1 MSILSKK
8 ITTVKNNKSFY
19 FSASDFKAA
28 AQPSKSIRSRTFE
41 VIDPPKQCA
50 NVNELV
56 EHYSAN
62 ISNFSVDTNAQ
73 QFIRNLV
80 DRNICYICGQR
91 IDPDKAGTGPLGS
104 ECEHVLSAS
113 TIAMLIG
120 LAGNPKDE
128 GKAKRIGDIYFT
140 KVGILFNLLKS
151 NSNQSEKYDELLAE
165 YKKFRGELFPYLYD
179 WAHPACNRLKD
190 NLPFLKIDFT
200 SDGIKISEVSDTEAN
215 IEFVLQAILTGK
227 HPSTAKPHSECVEW
241 NKTHVKG
248 LTNKQKEDFADERLR
263 LVKERAQQIKTK
275 IEATELDKRNLFS
288 LMSTKATL
296 EVVKERTSKYGLFNL
311 MPILM
316 KFFNGTQDKVKEF
329 VEGLN
334 KSGDKITK
342 LKNKFKQVKS
352 TITTRSRALVEGR
365 RLRGK
370 IRDVFSGGG
379 WIRGPNGRLMRQEDE
394 IKKEIEDEIDESGL
408 FTNLQQE
415 INITDDTY
423 EIALTMLGLSQE
435 DTIEEK
441 EEYLSDDIIYGA
453 LLLLNLNYGEELSE
467 FFSKYPMA
475 TSLEEIFRITP
486 EQILGEEGLDEE
498 GLDPE
503 LDRFREF
510 CEIFRAY
517 MRCNL
522 LPLVDDVG
530 NIITKNVADSLSL
543 TRVLIDYHW
552 NDWSNTDSVTKGDG
566 SVLQCAFAKDD
577 SADKLT
583 GYDSIE
589 HELSQIEKE
598 DLALFQLLGDI
609 SEKIVDGLNIRSEPT
624 FDEDIYIED

>member
-8 ITTVKNNKSFY
+8 ITTVKNSKSFY

-28 AQPSKSIRSRTFE
+28 AQPSKKIRSATFE

-50 NVNELV
+50 NVNEVV
-56 EHYSAN
+56 EYYRTN
-62 ISNFSVDTNAQ
+62 LPKFSVDTNAQ
-73 QFIRNLV
+73 QFIKNLV
-80 DRNICYICGQR
+80 DRNICYICGKV
-91 IDPDKAGTGPLGS
+91 IDPSKGGTGPLGS

-128 GKAKRIGDIYFT
+128 GKAKRVGDIYFT

-151 NSNQSEKYDELLAE
+151 NTNHPEKYDELLDE

-200 SDGIKISEVSDTEAN
+200 SDGLKISEVSETEAN
-215 IEFVLQAILTGK
+215 IEFVLQAVLTGI
-227 HPSTAKPHSECVEW
+227 HPSTKKPHSECAEW
-241 NKTHVKG
+241 KKTHVKS
-248 LTNKQKEDFADERLR
+248 LTVKQKEDLAQERLR
-263 LVKERAQQIKTK
+263 LVKERAQQIKNK

-316 KFFNGTQDKVKEF
+316 QFFNGAQDKVKNF

-334 KSGDKITK
+334 KSADKIVK
-342 LKNKFKQVKS
+342 LKNKFKEVKS
-352 TITTRSRALVEGR
+352 TLTTRSRAFVEGR
-365 RLRGK
+365 RLRGN
-370 IRDVFSGGG
+370 IRNVFKGGG
-379 WIRGPNGRLMRQEDE
+379 WIRGPNGRLVRQEEE
-394 IKKEIEDEIDESGL
+394 IKKEIEEVIEESEL
-408 FTNLQQE
+408 FVNLEQE
-415 INITDDTY
+415 MNVTDDTY
-423 EIALTMLGLSQE
+423 QIALTMLGLSQE
-435 DTIEEK
+435 DTVEEK
-441 EEYLSDDIIYGA
+441 EDYLSDDIIYGA
-453 LLLLNLNYGEELSE
+453 LLLLNLNYSEELEE

-486 EQILGEEGLDEE
+486 EQILGEEE
-498 GLDPE
+498 GGHE

-530 NIITKNVADSLSL
+530 NIITKNVVDSLSL

-552 NDWSNTDSVTKGDG
+552 NDWSTADSMIKGG
-566 SVLQCAFAKDD
+566 KEILQCAYAKD
-577 SADKLT
+577 STADQLT

-589 HELSQIEKE
+589 HELPYIEKE

-609 SEKIVDGLNIRSEPT
+609 SEKIVDGLNMRSDSA
-624 FDEDIYIED
+624 FDEDIHIED

>member
-8 ITTVKNNKSFY
+8 IITVKNNKSFY

-41 VIDPPKQCA
+41 VIDPPKQCV
-50 NVNELV
+50 NVNQLV
-56 EHYSAN
+56 EHYSEN
-62 ISNFSVDTNAQ
+62 ISDFSVDTNAQ

-113 TIAMLIG
+113 TIAMLVG

-140 KVGILFNLLKS
+140 KVGMLFNLLKS
-151 NSNQSEKYDELLAE
+151 NSNQSDKYDELLTE

-200 SDGIKISEVSDTEAN
+200 IDGLKISEVSETEAN
-215 IEFVLQAILTGK
+215 VEFVLQAILTGM
-227 HPSTAKPHSECVEW
+227 HPSTKKPHSECVEW
-241 NKTHVKG
+241 KKTHLGKIKSVKS
-248 LTNKQKEDFADERLR
+248 LEDFADERLR

-311 MPILM
+311 MPVLM

-352 TITTRSRALVEGR
+352 TITTRSRVLVEGR

-370 IRDVFSGGG
+370 IKGVFSGGG

-486 EQILGEEGLDEE
+486 EQILGE

-530 NIITKNVADSLSL
+530 NIITKNVTDSLSL

-552 NDWSNTDSVTKGDG
+552 NDWSNTDSLTRDDG
-566 SVLQCAFAKDD
+566 SILQCAFAKDE

-589 HELSQIEKE
+589 QELSQIEKE

-624 FDEDIYIED
+624 FDEDVYIED